1 MASLAGLGNQLIGWG
16 ELSDLQRRA
25 AMTLG
30 LSAAQWPPPDFDQQV
45 WRYAPPSHIHV
56 SKPHLV
62 CNVVGIDWDLTYS
75 LG

>member
-45 WRYAPPSHIHV
+45 WRYAPPFYIFISQNHIL
-56 SKPHLV
+56 SAILLELT
-62 CNVVGIDWDLTYS
+62 GI
-75 LG
+75 